1 VIRAALEA
9 GDAPKARLAAHTIK
23 GMAANTNA
31 HALRA
36 LAEKM
41 EHLEHSAQDGAL
53 KAVRECM
60 GDLEKRFEEFKKVV
74 QSVTFI
80 DAAGNK

>member
-41 EHLEHSAQDGAL
+41 EHSAQDGAL

-80 DAAGNK
+80 DAAENN